1 MLNIAIEN
9 TVDVAILRCT
19 GRIVRGEALQ
29 ALRAAVVSRA
39 NSRMIILD
47 LAQVEFLDAGGLAL
61 LLSLN
66 EWTGRQG
73 IQLKL
78 TSPSKFVQ
86 KVLAL
91 TRLDHVF
98 DISTL
103 DQVVQTLRYPTTSE
117 RLCHGHLHMMAA
129 Y

>member
-9 TVDVAILRCT
+9 TGDVAILRCS
-19 GRIVRGEALQ
+19 GRMVRGEATNTM
-29 ALRAAVVSRA
+29 RNVVLARA
-39 NSRMIILD
+39 NARMIVLD
-47 LAQVEFLDAGGLAL
+47 LAQVEFLDAGGLST

-66 EWTGRQG
+66 SWAGRQG

-86 KVLAL
+86 KILEI

-98 DISTL
+98 DISSL
-103 DQVVQTLRYPTTSE
+103 DQVIQTLRYPTSSE
-117 RLCHGHLHMMAA
+117 RLCHSHAQMMVA

>member
-9 TVDVAILRCT
+9 TLDVAILRCS

-29 ALRAAVVSRA
+29 TLRSAVVARA
-39 NSRMIILD
+39 SARIIVLD
-47 LAQVEFLDAGGLAL
+47 LAQVSFLDAGGIAV

-66 EWTGRQG
+66 EWAGRQG
-73 IQLKL
+73 IQFKI

-91 TRLDHVF
+91 TRLDRVF
-98 DISTL
+98 DVSSL
-103 DQVVQTLRYPTTSE
+103 EQ
-117 RLCHGHLHMMAA
+117 
-129 Y
+129 